1 MAKAKRKI
9 SARRVFLG
17 ILIAVLVL
25 CLAALGIFCGYYF
38 TNGFG
43 GALPTFLVEYDGQ
56 KHYGDGEIELH
67 DGAEF
72 KIGSLFRE
80 EYAVTFTAIETE
92 EDFEFELGGEACKW
106 SSLKGQDL
114 TPGFAVTST
123 EIGFKVEYGSF
134 TEVITR
140 ATGRQANGLTENRS
154 APFAMTVTCGKQ
166 SMSFKCVIGVISV
179 TGIELPPE
187 IQI

>member
-1 MAKAKRKI
+1 MAKGKQKI
-9 SARRVFLG
+9 NVRRIFLG
-17 ILIAVLVL
+17 ILIFILAL
-25 CLAALGIFCGYYF
+25 CLIALGIFCGYYF

-56 KHYGDGEIELH
+56 KFYGDGEIELQN
-67 DGAEF
+67 GAEF

-80 EYAVTFTAIETE
+80 EYAVMFTAIETE

-106 SSLKGQDL
+106 SELKGQDL

-123 EIGFKVEYGSF
+123 LSGFKVEYGSF
-134 TEVITR
+134 TDVITR
-140 ATGRQANGLTENRS
+140 ATGKQSGGIGEGKA

-166 SMSFKCVIGVISV
+166 SMSFKCVIGVIPV
-179 TGIELPPE
+179 TGVELPPE